1 MAIDLNT
8 LTSFSYFVPGFPV
21 PQGSKSVSRSGHIY
35 DVNAKTLKPWR
46 RLIAEVIRSKDPD
59 VVIDAPVSLHVVF
72 YFPRP
77 KSHFNK
83 SGLKSS
89 APVRMQ
95 TTPDLDK
102 LIRAVGDGVA
112 TDAGLLKDDSR
123 IVSINAEKRYC
134 VEPEPF
140 GALIMIEVL

>member
-1 MAIDLNT
+1 MVIDSNT
-8 LTSFSYFVPGFPV
+8 LTSFSYFIEGVPV
-21 PQGSKSVSRSGHIY
+21 PQGSKSVSRSGHLY

-46 RLIAEVIRSKDPD
+46 KLIAETIRAKDPD
-59 VVIDAPVSLHVVF
+59 VVIDAPVSLSVVF

-89 APVRMQ
+89 APTSMQ

-102 LIRAVGDGVA
+102 LLRAVGDGVA

-134 VEPEPF
+134 VEPEPS
-140 GALIMIEVL
+140 GALIMINVL